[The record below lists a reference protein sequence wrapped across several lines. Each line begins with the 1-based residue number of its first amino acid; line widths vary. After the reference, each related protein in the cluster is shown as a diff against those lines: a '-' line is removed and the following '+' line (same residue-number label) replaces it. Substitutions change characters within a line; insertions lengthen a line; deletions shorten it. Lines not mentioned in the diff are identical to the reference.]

1 MALTK
6 KQLKELKEKMV
17 TERTR
22 ILRHLDDLKGA
33 SNRDSDALM
42 GDDADVAALEQSQA
56 AIAQLGDRE
65 KKLLKLIDHAL
76 KKMDDDDGEY
86 GICEYSGEDIPY
98 KRLEISP
105 WAKYTVEAK
114 EEIERR
120 ERGFVKAGSGSYDY
134 GDSDDEAED

>member
-6 KQLKELKEKMV
+6 KQLKELQEKLV
-17 TERTR
+17 AERTR
-22 ILRHLDDLKGA
+22 IRRHLAELKGE
-33 SNRDSDALM
+33 SKSDSDALL
-42 GDDADVAALEQSQA
+42 GDSADVASVEASQA
-56 AIAQLGDRE
+56 AIAKLGDRE

-76 KKMDDDDGEY
+76 NKIEDEDGEY
-86 GICEYSGEDIPY
+86 GICEYSGEEIPF

-120 ERGFVKAGSGSYDY
+120 ERGYRK
-134 GDSDDEAED
+134 GDSQGDFEFDAEPTE